1 MSKLSTLFRYFFTP
15 KKFNSRNRIE
25 KIQNSGMRKHAKFV
39 RKNSPFYAR
48 HWKGLKDEQ
57 WAEFPLIDKSI
68 MMEHLED
75 LLTVRLD
82 VDKAR
87 SLADNAEKSRDFS
100 PKIGPYSIGY
110 SSGTSGS
117 RGMHFV
123 SEKEQAGWAGF
134 MLARGLDGSI
144 FSKHR
149 IGLILR
155 ANSNTFE
162 SVGSKRIEFKFYD
175 LMKPLEEIHES
186 ILQDK
191 LDILIGP
198 PSVLRYLSDVKSP
211 LKVRKLVSAAEV
223 LDEIDRTHIE
233 AHFGQI
239 VHQFYSST
247 EGEIAATCELGTL
260 HLNEEIMVIQ
270 KQWVDQEKGWYHPI
284 ISDFKRKTQPII
296 RYRLNDIL
304 VASKQPCG
312 CGDARE
318 SIDSIMGRQDDIFLL
333 KKNSGEGF
341 EQVIPD
347 FIRRAVMQMHPEIT
361 AYCAIQKSPEE
372 IEIQLLP
379 EGLED
384 ISLQG
389 FKQVWQKMKT
399 IEPSITLAKYSFK
412 PSTTK
417 LRRIRRD
424 FDLPSKN

>member
-1 MSKLSTLFRYFFTP
+1 
-15 KKFNSRNRIE
+15 
-25 KIQNSGMRKHAKFV
+25 MRKHAKFV

-68 MMEHLED
+68 MMENLED
-75 LLTVRLD
+75 LLTVRID
-82 VDKAR
+82 VNKAK
-87 SLADNAEKSRDFS
+87 SLADDAEKSRDFS
-100 PKIGPYSIGY
+100 PKIGSYSIGY

-162 SVGSKRIEFKFYD
+162 SVGSNRIEFKFYD

-284 ISDFKRKTQPII
+284 ISDFKRRTQPII

-304 VASKQPCG
+304 VASKQPCK
-312 CGDARE
+312 CGDVRE

-333 KKNSGEGF
+333 KKNDGEGF

-389 FKQVWQKMKT
+389 FNQVWQNMKT
-399 IEPSITLAKYSFK
+399 TEPSIKLTEYSFK

-424 FDLPSKN
+424 FDLPSKD

>member
-15 KKFNSRNRIE
+15 KKFKSRKQIERIQR
-25 KIQNSGMRKHAKFV
+25 KGMSKQAKFV

-48 HWKGLKDEQ
+48 HWDGMQDEQ
-57 WAEFPLIDKSI
+57 WHEFPLIDKSI
-68 MMEHLED
+68 MMENLED
-75 LLTVRLD
+75 LLTVRID
-82 VDKAR
+82 VSKAK
-87 SLADNAEKSRDFS
+87 SLADEAEKSRDFS

-162 SVGSKRIEFKFYD
+162 SVGSNRIEFKFYD

-186 ILQDK
+186 ILQDE

-198 PSVLRYLSDVKSP
+198 PSVLRYLADVKSP

-223 LDEIDRTHIE
+223 LDEIDRRHIE

-247 EGEIAATCELGTL
+247 EGEIAATCEHGTL

-270 KQWVDQEKGWYHPI
+270 KQWVDEEKGWYHPI

-304 VASKQPCG
+304 VASKQPCK
-312 CGDARE
+312 CGDTRE
-318 SIDSIMGRQDDIFLL
+318 SIESIMGRQDDIFMLE
-333 KKNSGEGF
+333 KKSGDGF

-347 FIRRAVMQMHPEIT
+347 FIRRAVMQMHPDIT

-379 EGLED
+379 EGLQE
-384 ISLQG
+384 ISFQG
-389 FKQVWQKMKT
+389 FEQVWKNMKT
-399 IEPSITLAKYSFK
+399 IQPTISLAKYSFK
-412 PSTTK
+412 PSTKK

-424 FDLPSKN
+424 FELPIK

>member
-1 MSKLSTLFRYFFTP
+1 MSKLTTLFRYIFTP
-15 KKFNSRNRIE
+15 KKFHSRKKIE
-25 KIQNSGMRKHAKFV
+25 KIQKRGMKKQIKFV
-39 RKNSPFYAR
+39 RKNSPFFAR
-48 HWKGLKDEQ
+48 HWKGLPDDE
-57 WAEFPLIDKSI
+57 WSKFPLIDKSI
-68 MMEHLED
+68 MMDNLSD

-82 VDKAR
+82 VEEAKV
-87 SLADNAEKSRDFS
+87 LADNAEKTRDFS

-123 SEKEQAGWAGF
+123 SEKEQAEWAGF

-144 FSKHR
+144 FSKHK

-162 SVGSKRIEFKFYD
+162 SVGSSRIEFKFYD

-186 ILQDK
+186 ILRDK

-198 PSVLRYLSDVKSP
+198 PSVLRYLADVKSP
-211 LKVRKLVSAAEV
+211 LKVKKLVSAAEV
-223 LDEIDRTHIE
+223 LDEIDRKQIE
-233 AHFGQI
+233 QHFGQI

-247 EGEIAATCELGTL
+247 EGEIAATCEHGTL

-270 KQWVDQEKGWYHPI
+270 KQWVDEEKGWYHPI
-284 ISDFKRKTQPII
+284 ISDFRRKTQPII

-304 VASKQPCG
+304 VTSKKPCP

-318 SIDSIMGRQDDIFLL
+318 SIEAVMGRQDDIFLI
-333 KKNSGEGF
+333 KKISEEGY

-347 FIRRAVMQMHPEIT
+347 FIRRAVMQMHPSIT
-361 AYCAIQKSPEE
+361 AYCAIQKSADE
-372 IEIQLLP
+372 IEVQLLP
-379 EGLED
+379 EGLEN
-384 ISLQG
+384 ISYEG
-389 FKQVWQKMKT
+389 FDQVWQKMQTKT
-399 IEPSITLAKYSFK
+399 PKITVADYTFK
-412 PSTTK
+412 PSATK

-424 FDLPSKN
+424 FEL